1 MIGIRLYSWLVMLLL
16 RVWVLVHRGGRRRR
30 RLLLSHDWLS
40 RCWSGFRLGFT
51 SAQQADGTKTDEAN
65 ESDTTDYTADNS
77 TDRC

>member
-1 MIGIRLYSWLVMLLL
+1 MIRIRLYSWLVMLLL

-30 RLLLSHDWLS
+30 LLLSHDRLN
-40 RCWSGFRLGFT
+40 RCRGGFRLGFT